1 MALQIIIKV
10 NPSSGRSAC
19 QIDKNGTLKCSLKS
33 PPENGKANE
42 ELIALISKKVGIPKN
57 DITLLLGKTSRTK
70 TVQLKTT
77 QTVDEVRLLLC
88 DEMQLK
94 IK

>member
-57 DITLLLGKTSRTK
+57 DIALLLGKTSRTK

-77 QTVDEVRLLLC
+77 KTADEVRLLLC

>member
-19 QIDKNGTLKCSLKS
+19 QIDKNGTLKCSLKN
-33 PPENGKANE
+33 PPENGKAND
-42 ELIALISKKVGIPKN
+42 ELISLISKKVGIPKN
-57 DITLLLGKTSRTK
+57 DIALLLGKTSRTK

-77 QTVDEVRLLLC
+77 KTVDEVRLLLC